1 MKTQAIVSL
10 LILTASVGLNLAEND
25 EDNKDGTEAQEIRTT
40 LERSNYY
47 KYSQDEEDS
56 DSRYRSGK
64 GSETMIEAMPAQ
76 SLRELFTSKDG
87 MKFLLNNILLW
98 MVLERFGVLIYLV
111 L

>member
-25 EDNKDGTEAQEIRTT
+25 EDNKDETEAQERRTT
-40 LERSNYY
+40 MERSNYY

-64 GSETMIEAMPAQ
+64 ENGTMIEAMPAQ
-76 SLRELFTSKDG
+76 SLHELFTSKDG

-98 MVLERFGVLIYLV
+98 IIELLTDYWFQFI
-111 L
+111 

>member
-25 EDNKDGTEAQEIRTT
+25 EDNKDETEAQELRTT
-40 LERSNYY
+40 MERSNYY

-64 GSETMIEAMPAQ
+64 ENGTMIEAMPAQ
-76 SLRELFTSKDG
+76 SLHELFTSKDG
-87 MKFLLNNILLW
+87 MKFLLNKILRWIIELLTDFW
-98 MVLERFGVLIYLV
+98 FQFI
-111 L
+111 

>member
-25 EDNKDGTEAQEIRTT
+25 EDNKDETEAQEF
-40 LERSNYY
+40 RSNYY

-64 GSETMIEAMPAQ
+64 ENGTMIEAMPAQ
-76 SLRELFTSKDG
+76 SLHELFTSKDG
-87 MKFLLNNILLW
+87 MKFLLNKILLW
-98 MVLERFGVLIYLV
+98 IIELLTDYWFKFI
-111 L
+111 